1 MQISREAIRRPV
13 EQPVALLLLT
23 LLTLALVALP
33 FLNFAPNRL
42 VAGEPLMGW
51 QISRF
56 GLLLLPLLTLW
67 LLLWRHPTRITLML
81 ALLAAELMLA
91 AIIWLSGHQA
101 TLLSQQGS
109 RLARTSFA
117 SGLWCSGALIL
128 LLITDQVRQLTRH
141 RLAQLLLNLQVWLLP
156 LLLLFSGQLSDLSL
170 LKEYANRHAVFDAAL
185 SRHLTLLA
193 GTVVPAL
200 MIALPLGVKL
210 FRRPGWQGGVFGVL
224 NVIQT
229 VPSVALFGLLIA
241 PLAGLAQQFPWL
253 GDWGISGIGMA
264 PALIALVL
272 YALLPLVRSVVVG
285 LQQVPHEV
293 RESAR
298 GVGMSGWQQFIAVDV
313 PLALPV
319 WLAGLRVVVV
329 QTLGMA
335 VVAALI
341 GAGGFGAI
349 IFQGLLSSALDL
361 VLLGVIPVIA
371 LAVVIDALFRL
382 LISLL
387 ERKDD

>member
-56 GLLLLPLLTLW
+56 GLLLLPLVTLW

-185 SRHLTLLA
+185 SRHLILLA

-200 MIALPLGVKL
+200 MIALPLGVTL

-298 GVGMSGWQQFIAVDV
+298 GVGMGSWQQFIAVDV